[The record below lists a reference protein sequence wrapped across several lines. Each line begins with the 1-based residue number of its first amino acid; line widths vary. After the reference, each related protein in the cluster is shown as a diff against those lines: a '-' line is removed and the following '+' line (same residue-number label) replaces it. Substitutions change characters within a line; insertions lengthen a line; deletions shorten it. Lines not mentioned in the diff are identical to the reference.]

1 MGRSNNSFLSWV
13 GSPPT
18 SGGQNPDPETKL
30 FTAVLSQAVHDAFS
44 NHVDRIDRDSAMDFL
59 TNNSFHL
66 RMICEMAGRDA
77 SYVRGKIRKKLL
89 SEDDWNVD
97 VSVDRCRKEYR
108 GTHKGRKRG
117 PKFKNNILTPP

>member
-1 MGRSNNSFLSWV
+1 MGRSLNSFTSWV
-13 GSPPT
+13 GSPHT
-18 SGGQNPDPETKL
+18 NGGQNPDPETKL
-30 FTAVLSQAVHDAFS
+30 FTAVLSQAVHDVFS

-59 TNNSFHL
+59 TTDSFHL
-66 RMICEMAGRDA
+66 RMICELAGRDA

-97 VSVDRCRKEYR
+97 VSVDRCRKAYR
-108 GTHKGRKRG
+108 GTDKGRKRG